1 MTVRP
6 SVGVV
11 AVLLVDGLSRNRF
24 CDLEVAGGAPKA
36 RVGRFTTKCRPP
48 DPE

>member
-1 MTVRP
+1 MRLCL
-6 SVGVV
+6 
-11 AVLLVDGLSRNRF
+11 AVDLHLPGKSLNRF